1 MRPPYW
7 QPAVELSPASQ
18 SIIASI
24 KRAKLFIFLRQLNRE
39 SPQAQRQ
46 QPGKGERLFGR
57 KMPNSASSTGFSL
70 DCASLHGYF
79 R

>member
-24 KRAKLFIFLRQLNRE
+24 KRAKLFIFLRQNRH
-39 SPQAQRQ
+39 Q
-46 QPGKGERLFGR
+46 LF
-57 KMPNSASSTGFSL
+57 
-70 DCASLHGYF
+70 D
-79 R
+79 